1 MKLIAVTADS
11 MTVEK
16 LADTIIDIIDEID
29 FLQIREKSK
38 TAREILQLLD
48 YLQMNGVDKEKVI
61 LNDRLDIV
69 LLSDIP
75 NLHLPEHGLPV
86 KTVKKQY
93 PHLRVGCSV
102 HSFEKAKEAEA
113 DGADYIIY
121 GHCFET
127 SSKRG
132 IPPNGILPIERMKRE
147 VHIPVYGIGGI
158 SLEEVPLMKQTKADG
173 IAIMSGIFHA
183 DAPNVMTKK
192 YREAISK

>member
-1 MKLIAVTADS
+1 MKLIAVTGDS
-11 MTVEK
+11 MTVDK
-16 LADTIIDIIDEID
+16 LADTIAAIKDKID

-38 TAREILQLLD
+38 TAREIFQLLD
-48 YLQMNGVDKEKVI
+48 YLRMNGVNKEKII
-61 LNDRLDIV
+61 LNDRLDIA
-69 LLSDIP
+69 LLRDIP

-86 KTVKKQY
+86 KIVKEQY

-113 DGADYIIY
+113 DGADYVIY

-127 SSKRG
+127 SSKSG
-132 IPPNGILPIERMKRE
+132 IPPNGILPIEQMKRKL
-147 VHIPVYGIGGI
+147 HIPVYGIGGI
-158 SLEEVPLMKQTKADG
+158 SLNEVSLMKQSKADG

-183 DAPNVMTKK
+183 DAPSVMAKK